1 MSGLGRWFGWAGM
14 RTCNVM
20 TAYAVGT
27 NVSFV
32 SNSTTCQH
40 CKPGECESSAA
51 RGYVPLLVL
60 RVRVLRPHLDR
71 YVGRNKLHI
80 THALQAHVVDGR
92 RLQVVVGVRL
102 RKTEAFSQIMA
113 T

>member
-1 MSGLGRWFGWAGM
+1 MSGIGRWFEWAGTH
-14 RTCNVM
+14 TCDALTTSTVGANVF
-20 TAYAVGT
+20 V
-27 NVSFV
+27 VSI
-32 SNSTTCQH
+32 STTCQH
-40 CKPGECESSAA
+40 CNPGERESSAA
-51 RGYVPLLVL
+51 CTYVPLLVL

-71 YVGRNKLHI
+71 YVGRNELHI

-92 RLQVVVGVRL
+92 RLQVVQGASV